1 MRCSALPFAAMPIG
15 EREWLRDGRGQA
27 VLRIADGRFGGL
39 VPAGSSGVARASSP
53 NFGADYSSP
62 RVPATTGQPRV
73 TEAVCSGP
81 RAESAVAIM

>member
-39 VPAGSSGVARASSP
+39 VPAGSSGVARAVLTQFRGRLLEPSRP
-53 NFGADYSSP
+53 GDD
-62 RVPATTGQPRV
+62 RATSRHRG
-73 TEAVCSGP
+73 GL
-81 RAESAVAIM
+81 